1 MQASRAQLDRRQIL
15 NSLKAFRRGDFSVR
29 IDNVYEGIDSDIAD
43 AFNQIVELN
52 DQVTKEFERLSRV
65 VGKDGR
71 IGERGHV
78 RNATG
83 SWESSVRSVNDLIED
98 MVQPTAEVA
107 RVIGAVA
114 KGDLSQTM
122 MVEID
127 GRPLRGEFLRI
138 GKIVNT
144 MVGQLASFASEVTRV
159 AREVGTEGKLGGQAR
174 VKGVA
179 GTWKDLTDNVNAMAT
194 NLTGQVRNIAEVTTA
209 VASGD
214 LSKKITVDVKG
225 EILELKNTINTMV
238 DQLNSFASEVT
249 RVAREVGTEGK
260 LGGQARVEGVGGTWK
275 DLTDNVNSMAENLTG
290 QVRNIAEVTTA
301 VALGDLSKKITV
313 DVKGEILELKNT
325 INTMVDQLNSFAS
338 EVTRVAREVGT
349 EGKLGG
355 QAQVRGVAGTWK
367 DLTDNVNSMAEN
379 LTGQVRNIA
388 EVTTAVAS
396 GDLSKKITVAVQGE
410 ILELKD
416 TINTMVDQ
424 LNSFASEVTRVAR
437 EVGTEGKLGGQAE
450 VKGVAG
456 TWKDLT
462 DNVNLMA
469 ANLTGQVRNIAE
481 VTTAV
486 ARGDLSKKIT
496 VDVKGEILE
505 LKDTVNT
512 MVDQLNSFASEV
524 TRVAREVGSE
534 GKLGGQAHVE
544 GVGGTWKDLTDNVN
558 AMAGNL
564 TVQLRDVSKVA
575 TAIATG
581 DLTQKI
587 TVDALGEILQ
597 IKDVINTMVD
607 QLNSFASEVTRVAR
621 EVGSDGKLGG
631 QAQVRGVAG
640 TWKDL
645 TDNVNAMAANL
656 TGQVRN
662 IADVTTAV
670 ALGDLSKKI
679 TVDVKGEILELK
691 STINTMVDQLN
702 SFAGEVTRVARE
714 VGTEGKLGGQAQ
726 VRGVAGTWKDLTDN
740 VNSMAENLTG
750 QVRNIAEV
758 TTAVARGD
766 LSKKIT
772 VDVKGEIL
780 ELKSTINTMV
790 DQLNSFAGEV
800 TRVAREVGTEGKLGG
815 QAEVRGVAGTWK
827 DLTDNVNLMAT
838 NLTNQVR
845 GIADV
850 VTAVAQG
857 NLKRK
862 LTVDAKGEIASLA
875 DTINGMI
882 ETLATFADQ
891 VTNVAREVGIE
902 GKLGGQARVPG
913 AAGLWR
919 DLTDNVNQLAANL
932 TTQVRAIAEVSTAVT
947 KGDLTRSIS
956 VEASGEVAALKDNI
970 NEMIRNLKDQTL
982 KNAEQDWLKTNLARF
997 SRMLQGERDL
1007 ATVSRLIMSE
1017 LAPLVNAQY
1026 GVFYVTNRDEDESYL
1041 ELAASYGAESK
1052 AAIKQRLDLREGLV
1066 GQSAADK
1073 RAIMLDNV
1081 PPDFLRVTS
1090 GLGSSSPA
1098 NVIILPALFEDEVK
1112 AVIELASFGEFRDT
1126 HQSFLNQ
1133 LMESVGI
1140 VLNTI
1145 AATMRTEGLLKQS
1158 QLLTSELQARQTEL
1172 TKKQEELHA
1181 TNEELQE
1188 KAQLLENEKKQ
1199 VENKNLEIEM
1209 ARRALEEKA
1218 EQLALTSKYKSEFLA
1233 NMSHELRTP
1242 LNSLLILS
1250 NLLATN
1256 QQGNLNDKQV
1266 EFARTINSAGTDL
1279 LSLINDILDLSKI
1292 ESGTVSIDIND
1303 MPVAHLRQHMER
1315 TFRQLAADKGLGFA
1329 IKVDPALPETV
1340 RTDEKRLQQIVLNLL
1355 SNAFKFTSG
1364 GQVSLNFRLEKTGRR
1379 NGART
1384 PARAL
1389 AIAVTDTGIG
1399 IPEDKQKL
1407 IFEAFQQA
1415 DGTTSR
1421 KYGGTGLGL
1430 SISREIA
1437 RLLGGE
1443 LRVESTPGKGSTF
1456 TLVIPIDGPRT
1467 TAATQPELLPATEAI
1482 ATTAAPT
1489 GLPSAEL
1496 MDDRDAISAEDR
1508 VVLIVEDDP
1517 TFGGLLLGLARSAG
1531 LKGVLSTAGSGTLAL
1546 ARKLVPDAIT
1556 LDLGLADID
1565 GWVLFDL
1572 LRHDPKTTGIPIHV
1586 ISGAD
1591 DIEGLATKG
1600 ASSISTKPVSSDEL
1614 MKVFQDIH
1622 SRKLRVQRRVLVADA
1637 DPERR
1642 LSLVETIR
1650 DGVTSVT
1657 AIGRAATADDIDLAA
1672 YDAVVLGLGRSAKD
1686 NAQAL
1691 DELTNQLSDGLP
1703 PLLFFAPHSD
1713 AIEQVL
1719 ALNPA
1724 WIDVPRAENFAQL
1737 ALHISA
1743 TLPGGLREDNGAGP
1757 GQAENRSNIAGAKV
1771 LIVDDDIRN
1780 IYSLTSVLE
1789 TYDIEVLHAERGR
1802 DGIAL
1807 LEENSDVDA
1816 ALIDIMMPEMDGY
1829 ETMRRIRNTP
1839 AIAHIPLISVT
1850 AKAMKGDRQKCLEA
1864 GASDYIAKPV
1874 DLDLL
1879 MALLRVWIGR
1889 SRARVETS
1897 QNLLMSVN

>member
-1 MQASRAQLDRRQIL
+1 MQASREQLDRRQIL

-43 AFNQIVELN
+43 TFNQIVELN
-52 DQVTKEFERLSRV
+52 DQVTSEFERLSRV

-450 VKGVAG
+450 VRGVGG

-662 IADVTTAV
+662 IAEVTTAV

-815 QAEVRGVAGTWK
+815 QAQVRGVAGTWK

-1052 AAIKQRLDLREGLV
+1052 AAIKHRLDLREGLV

-1090 GLGSSSPA
+1090 GLGSASPA
-1098 NVIILPALFEDEVK
+1098 NIIILPALFEDEVK
-1112 AVIELASFGEFRDT
+1112 AVIELASFSEFRDT

-1250 NLLATN
+1250 NLLAAN
-1256 QQGNLNDKQV
+1256 QQGNLNEKQI

-1329 IKVDPALPETV
+1329 INVDPALPDTV

-1355 SNAFKFTSG
+1355 SNAFKFTSQG
-1364 GQVSLNFRLEKTGRR
+1364 EVSLNFREEKSGRR
-1379 NGART
+1379 NGAKQS
-1384 PARAL
+1384 AKAL

-1456 TLVIPIDGPRT
+1456 TLVIPLDGPRV
-1467 TAATQPELLPATEAI
+1467 AADSELLPATESI
-1482 ATTAAPT
+1482 AAGATSSSP
-1489 GLPSAEL
+1489 PSAEL
-1496 MDDRDAISAEDR
+1496 MDDRDSISSEDR

-1556 LDLGLADID
+1556 LDIGLSDID

-1572 LRHDPKTTGIPIHV
+1572 LRHDQKTKGIPVHV
-1586 ISGAD
+1586 ISGAED
-1591 DIEGLATKG
+1591 LEGLARKG
-1600 ASSISTKPVSSDEL
+1600 ASSISTKPVSSEEL
-1614 MKVFQDIH
+1614 MTVFQDIH
-1622 SRKLRVQRRVLVADA
+1622 SRKLRVQRRVLVADP

-1642 LSLVETIR
+1642 LSLVEAIR
-1650 DGVTSVT
+1650 DGVTSVA
-1657 AIGRAATADDIDLAA
+1657 AIGRIAANAEDIDMAS
-1672 YDAVVLGLGRSAKD
+1672 YDAIVLGFGRSAKD

-1691 DELTNQLSDGLP
+1691 DELSSQFADVLP

-1713 AIEQVL
+1713 AIDQVL
-1719 ALNPA
+1719 ALNPT
-1724 WIDVPRAENFAQL
+1724 WKDTPRAENFAQL

-1743 TLPGGLREDNGAGP
+1743 TLPGDQRPDGHTETA
-1757 GQAENRSNIAGAKV
+1757 QADTRSDLAGAKV

-1789 TYDIEVLHAERGR
+1789 TFDIEVMHAERGR

-1807 LEENSDVDA
+1807 LEQTPDVDA

-1829 ETMRRIRNTP
+1829 ETMRLIRNTP
-1839 AIAHIPLISVT
+1839 AISHIPLISVT
-1850 AKAMKGDRQKCLEA
+1850 AKAMKGDRQKCLDA

-1879 MALLRVWIGR
+1879 LALLRVWIGR
-1889 SRARVETS
+1889 SRARVE
-1897 QNLLMSVN
+1897 NAEKMLMAAN